1 MSDENGNGELAQLL
15 RVKRGYRKAAQD
27 LEAELKAKFEENL
40 AKGEKRLKEQYLEKI
55 VDAVF
60 AETAP
65 VVAVEEEKKAEP
77 SPDPSVCATCG
88 SKLDPGAKF
97 CSQCATPIEEGD
109 LKDANVT
116 KVAFA
121 SRKRSVRV
129 R

>member
-15 RVKRGYRKAAQD
+15 RVKRDYRKAAQD
-27 LEAELKAKFEENL
+27 LEAELKTKFEENL
-40 AKGEKRLKEQYLEKI
+40 ANGKKRLKEQYLEKI
-55 VDAVF
+55 VDVVF

-65 VVAVEEEKKAEP
+65 AVAVEEKKVEP

-88 SKLDPGAKF
+88 SKLDLGAKF
-97 CSQCATPIEEGD
+97 CSQCATPIEEVD

>member
-1 MSDENGNGELAQLL
+1 LSDENGNGELAQLL

-65 VVAVEEEKKAEP
+65 VVAVEEKKVEP
-77 SPDPSVCATCG
+77 PPDPSVCATCG
-88 SKLDPGAKF
+88 SKLDLGAKF
-97 CSQCATPIEEGD
+97 CSQCATPIEEVD

>member
-15 RVKRGYRKAAQD
+15 RVKRDYRKAAQD
-27 LEAELKAKFEENL
+27 LESELKAKFEENL

-65 VVAVEEEKKAEP
+65 VVAVEEKKVEP
-77 SPDPSVCATCG
+77 PPDPSVCATCG
-88 SKLDPGAKF
+88 SKLDLGAKF
-97 CSQCATPIEEGD
+97 CSQCASPIEEGD

-116 KVAFA
+116 KIAFA
-121 SRKRSVRV
+121 SRKRGVRV